1 MDLTGFVDTTMSE
14 LVEAVE
20 KTEDRSLPSLQRVG
34 SIFFDRTLDLLRE
47 GSRRQILDE
56 AAALSEFLCGPSGER
71 IERDHP
77 GLFGSWQ
84 GLAELLTEAARRS
97 DPAAAESILRG
108 FKGNGRRVLEIL
120 AERGS
125 AVPRSEI
132 RKRLDL
138 SESNLSHLLRDLH
151 EADLITR
158 HRETGRE
165 IVLDLGPVGRDI
177 VQRSVAPKWVQAVIE
192 LTQKVCAGDDEAVD
206 SEAQQS
212 EKQPTVFII
221 DDDAHARAS
230 LAWMLESSGRAVELH
245 ASAEEFLLAY
255 DAEKVGCLIADLRLP
270 GMSGI
275 ALLEELVS
283 RRSTLPVILLTP
295 FGETRTAVQ
304 ALRLGA
310 FDFVEGPLDTSLLDR
325 VQRAIEYHELLCR
338 FQQQQERERKR
349 LDGLTNRERE
359 VMELVVQGLSNNVI
373 ALELGVSEKTVV
385 VHRSRVMHKLNVKSV
400 ADLVRLDT
408 SIRGIRREQISN
420 AA

>member
-1 MDLTGFVDTTMSE
+1 
-14 LVEAVE
+14 
-20 KTEDRSLPSLQRVG
+20 
-34 SIFFDRTLDLLRE
+34 
-47 GSRRQILDE
+47 
-56 AAALSEFLCGPSGER
+56 
-71 IERDHP
+71 
-77 GLFGSWQ
+77 
-84 GLAELLTEAARRS
+84 
-97 DPAAAESILRG
+97 
-108 FKGNGRRVLEIL
+108 VLEIL

-192 LTQKVCAGDDEAVD
+192 LTQKVCAG
-206 SEAQQS
+206 
-212 EKQPTVFII
+212 